1 MTDICV
7 VCGKEIKKEEVSH
20 KYQGDLMH
28 FYECKDIYLGKKK
41 GSKVVTKKQKYKEPE
56 IIKVVVTDLD
66 ISIFQMII
74 LTLKWT
80 VACIILVLL
89 IFSIIFLLS
98 SIFGI
103 TVRGLGI

>member
-41 GSKVVTKKQKYKEPE
+41 GSKVVTKKQKYNEPE
-56 IIKVVVTDLD
+56 IIKVVVTDID
-66 ISIFQMII
+66 ISIGQMMV
-74 LTLKWT
+74 LTLKW
-80 VACIILVLL
+80 LVVCL
-89 IFSIIFLLS
+89 IFGLFILFFLFL
-98 SIFGI
+98 FN
-103 TVRGLGI
+103 VL